1 MLGKF
6 IVPAGSCV
14 SSGALVAAGAGTI
27 APACTG
33 WGVSGDAGVVG
44 AGVWGAG
51 VCGAGVAGV
60 GVAGAGTAAAGAG
73 AAGVGAWTA
82 GVGIGVAGAGVVGAG
97 TGAAAAGAGD
107 AGLGVGV
114 AGAGVGV
121 GVSGVG
127 VAGVGTAVTGAELGT
142 ATLFVRGSSG
152 TGRAVVGGWGAGTD
166 GTAPAALVAELR
178 SALVAAI
185 STVPSRAWR
194 KACRKSSSRLV
205 AAEAPAALLVGV
217 AGSAEAGADCAAKP
231 RLASRRTPN
240 LRLRAAG
247 KLQSPS
253 FNLRKSVE
261 AQAANQPCWR

>member
-1 MLGKF
+1 M
-6 IVPAGSCV
+6 
-14 SSGALVAAGAGTI
+14 GAW
-27 APACTG
+27 P
-33 WGVSGDAGVVG
+33 AGVV
-44 AGVWGAG
+44 V
-51 VCGAGVAGV
+51 GVALV
-60 GVAGAGTAAAGAG
+60 GVAGAGTGV
-73 AAGVGAWTA
+73 AGVGAGTA
-82 GVGIGVAGAGVVGAG
+82 AVGVVASDAGVAGAGV
-97 TGAAAAGAGD
+97 D
-107 AGLGVGV
+107 
-114 AGAGVGV
+114 
-121 GVSGVG
+121 
-127 VAGVGTAVTGAELGT
+127 TAVTGAELGT

-240 LRLRAAG
+240 LGLRAPG